1 MKKPT
6 PRLEE
11 VPFEFE
17 ELFFSTTDWK
27 GIIEFGNT
35 VFVRISGYPAETII
49 KAPHNIIR
57 HPDMPKCVFKVFW
70 DFLKANNPIGAYVK
84 NMSADGR
91 YYWVF
96 AFAFPVKDGYLSIRF
111 KPSSEIFTVVQE
123 VYAEVLKKE
132 KASSVEE
139 AEKLLLKLIQD
150 KGFENYASFMIHAA
164 VTELKS
170 REKHLSQSHSSAGAT
185 DPSLNRITEITN
197 LTSIHLDQSF
207 AKIAIF
213 EEGSKSFRENLAL
226 LSSEFQKLKFLSVNM
241 NILAVNFGESAATL
255 SVISEEFSKLA
266 TQIEDQIKSFAS
278 FTESLAVVIKNC
290 SLNIASLKTQM
301 IMVDFFVKESIH
313 NLKTSSNAFDG
324 MIQNKDMFTSLFTS
338 SIDQLGSELAK
349 LNSEMV
355 MIEEQMSGIK
365 KLVRTLEIIKQTGAI
380 ESSRKDEIKSSFSV
394 YLQEMDGFLNLL
406 RRSINELAQ
415 QQTNLSQN
423 TAEIQDSA
431 RKINGNID
439 TIFDLALKRAH

>member
-1 MKKPT
+1 MKKPI

-11 VPFEFE
+11 VSFGFE

-27 GIIEFGNT
+27 GVIEFGNT

-70 DFLKANNPIGAYVK
+70 DFLKNNNPIGAYVK

-111 KPSSEIFTVVQE
+111 KPSSEIFSVVQE

-150 KGFENYASFMIHAA
+150 KGFENYSNFMIHAA

-170 REKHLSQSHSSAGAT
+170 RKKHLSQSHSSAGAT

-313 NLKTSSNAFDG
+313 NLKTSANAFDG
-324 MIQNKDMFTSLFTS
+324 MIQNKDMFTSLFTA
-338 SIDQLGSELAK
+338 SIDQLGNELSK
-349 LNSEMV
+349 LTSEMM

-431 RKINGNID
+431 RKIKGNID
-439 TIFDLALKRAH
+439 TIFDLALKRSH